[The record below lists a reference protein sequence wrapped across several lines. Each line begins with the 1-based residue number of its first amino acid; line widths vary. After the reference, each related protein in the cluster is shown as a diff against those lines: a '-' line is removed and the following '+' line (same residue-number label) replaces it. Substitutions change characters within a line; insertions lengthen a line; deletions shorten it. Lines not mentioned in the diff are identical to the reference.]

1 MKRIIIALLAFA
13 LSSITLAYA
22 QGIHV
27 GDTFYDG
34 DVVYTVKEIR
44 MGTVV
49 YLTDVLGE
57 EELTLEQWG
66 STPDVFRLRPSRNAE
81 DPKYGAEFGCRV
93 NFVSR
98 PGVSLRS

>member
-1 MKRIIIALLAFA
+1 MKRIIITLLAFA

-27 GDTFYDG
+27 GDSFYDG
-34 DVVYTVKEIR
+34 DLLFTVREIR

-49 YLTDVLGE
+49 YMTDVLGE

-66 STPDVFRLRPSRNAE
+66 TAPAACCSCPLLPLA
-81 DPKYGAEFGCRV
+81 
-93 NFVSR
+93 
-98 PGVSLRS
+98 